1 MKYLPI
7 LGALLLSASPAVAD
21 DFLYLR
27 CTQSVDMIITDLITS
42 KIVEDRTMD
51 DISILEIDFSKK
63 TMHDSR
69 AGLTVNFALKNKI
82 AIIIQKVDD
91 DEVKLDDVTKIKLFS
106 PYSNSSTG
114 TGILKA
120 KNQSS
125 THRAEGECEEVD
137 ASAWNKSFKESES

>member
-27 CTQSVDMIITDLITS
+27 CKQSVDMVITDLTTS
-42 KIVEDRTMD
+42 KIVEDRTID
-51 DISILEIDFSKK
+51 DISILKIDFSKK

-69 AGLTVNFALKNKI
+69 AKLTVNFALKNKI
-82 AIIIQKVDD
+82 ATIIQKVDD
-91 DEVKLDDVTKIKLFS
+91 DEVKLDDVTKIKLS
-106 PYSNSSTG
+106 PPYSNSSTG

-125 THRAEGECEEVD
+125 THRAEGKCEEVD
-137 ASAWNKSFKESES
+137 ASVWNKSFKESES

>member
-27 CTQSVDMIITDLITS
+27 CKQSVDMVITDLITS
-42 KIVEDRTMD
+42 KIVEDRTID
-51 DISILEIDFSKK
+51 DISILKIDFSKK

-82 AIIIQKVDD
+82 ATIIQKVDD
-91 DEVKLDDVTKIKLFS
+91 DEVKLDDVTKIKLFP

-114 TGILKA
+114 TGIFKA

-125 THRAEGECEEVD
+125 THRAEGVCEEVD
-137 ASAWNKSFKESES
+137 ASVWDKSFKESES